1 MGDVGGSSGGWLS
14 VVGVAGGRQRIVG
27 VKMVLF
33 VVFNSISISRIR
45 NFILFY
51 LFYFY
56 LSKSLLFFS
65 LSCAEGERTVRL
77 IKKVRTGC

>member
-1 MGDVGGSSGGWLS
+1 MVDVGGSSGGWLS

-45 NFILFY
+45 NFILFI
-51 LFYFY
+51 YF
-56 LSKSLLFFS
+56 
-65 LSCAEGERTVRL
+65 
-77 IKKVRTGC
+77 